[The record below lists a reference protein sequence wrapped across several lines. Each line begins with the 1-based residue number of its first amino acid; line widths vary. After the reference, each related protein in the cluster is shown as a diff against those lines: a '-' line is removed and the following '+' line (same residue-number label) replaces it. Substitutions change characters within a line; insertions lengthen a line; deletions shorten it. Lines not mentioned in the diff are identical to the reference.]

1 MSERG
6 DSGRTSGY
14 GASIQHEIN
23 HLSDYKIYGQVTNV
37 VGLLIHVGGVAGS
50 LSVGDHCIIHAR
62 GGRKVT
68 CEVVGF
74 AEGNALVMPFSAV
87 DGIGMGARAEVSN
100 AEPVIYPSD
109 EWRGRVINAF
119 GEPVDGKGPLPS
131 GGVGYPI
138 YSSPP
143 PAHMR
148 KRVGAKVDLGVRAMN
163 TFLTTCKGQR
173 MGIFAGSGIGKS
185 TLLAMM
191 ARNTDAEVS
200 VIGLVGER
208 GREAKEF
215 IEDHLGEEG
224 MRRSVIILATSD
236 ESPLVRRQAAHL
248 TLAVAEYFRD
258 QPKEVLV
265 LMDSV
270 TRFAMAQREISLSAG
285 EPPTSKGYTPSV
297 FAQLPRLLERA
308 GPGLEHQGSITGLF
322 TVLVEGDDHNEPVS
336 DAVRGILDGHVVLDR
351 TIAERGRY
359 PAINILRSISRTM
372 PACNT
377 PEQNAA
383 VNRAKALMAVYED
396 MAELIRLGAYRQ
408 GSNPQVDE
416 AIQYHPALENF
427 LTQEIHEVTDLAL
440 CYERLYEVLQMNPDA
455 SPEQPTSALQQPD
468 TVT

>member
-1 MSERG
+1 MIERG

-50 LSVGDHCIIHAR
+50 LSVGDHCVIHAR

>member
-143 PAHMR
+143 PAI
-148 KRVGAKVDLGVRAMN
+148 
-163 TFLTTCKGQR
+163 CE
-173 MGIFAGSGIGKS
+173 S
-185 TLLAMM
+185 
-191 ARNTDAEVS
+191 VS
-200 VIGLVGER
+200 V
-208 GREAKEF
+208 
-215 IEDHLGEEG
+215 
-224 MRRSVIILATSD
+224 
-236 ESPLVRRQAAHL
+236 
-248 TLAVAEYFRD
+248 
-258 QPKEVLV
+258 
-265 LMDSV
+265 
-270 TRFAMAQREISLSAG
+270 QRWIWA
-285 EPPTSKGYTPSV
+285 Y
-297 FAQLPRLLERA
+297 
-308 GPGLEHQGSITGLF
+308 
-322 TVLVEGDDHNEPVS
+322 
-336 DAVRGILDGHVVLDR
+336 
-351 TIAERGRY
+351 
-359 PAINILRSISRTM
+359 
-372 PACNT
+372 
-377 PEQNAA
+377 EQ
-383 VNRAKALMAVYED
+383 
-396 MAELIRLGAYRQ
+396 
-408 GSNPQVDE
+408 
-416 AIQYHPALENF
+416 
-427 LTQEIHEVTDLAL
+427 
-440 CYERLYEVLQMNPDA
+440 
-455 SPEQPTSALQQPD
+455 
-468 TVT
+468 